1 MEKMDGFHL
10 GQTAV
15 VEYLK
20 REPTVLVENV
30 W

>member
-15 VEYLK
+15 EEYLT
-20 REPTVLVENV
+20 REHTVLVENV